1 MRDQKSPKLPLDL
14 RVLILHIHVHVQVD
28 CIMTC
33 IIIIVYYYYCVL
45 LLLCIIIIVYYYCVL
60 GFRLGDREG
69 PSEYVPGIRVSVG
82 KEKVTKKLVFWR
94 NGFSVDDGPLRT
106 GQTPQDRIFL
116 ESISKG

>member
-1 MRDQKSPKLPLDL
+1 M
-14 RVLILHIHVHVQVD
+14 
-28 CIMTC
+28 
-33 IIIIVYYYYCVL
+33 YYYYCVL
-45 LLLCIIIIVYYYCVL
+45 LLLCIIIIVYYYYCVL

>member
-1 MRDQKSPKLPLDL
+1 MGDQKSPKLPLDL

-28 CIMTC
+28 CIMT
-33 IIIIVYYYYCVL
+33 
-45 LLLCIIIIVYYYCVL
+45 CIIIIVYYYCVL